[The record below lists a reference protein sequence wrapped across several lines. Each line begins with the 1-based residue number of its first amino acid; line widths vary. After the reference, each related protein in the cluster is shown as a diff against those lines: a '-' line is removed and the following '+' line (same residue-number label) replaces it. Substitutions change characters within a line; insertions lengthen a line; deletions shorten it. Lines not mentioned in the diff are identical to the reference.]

1 MYRTRVNQ
9 PERVF
14 LSSSDDTTS
23 ASSGA
28 YNSFQIDLRT
38 AIVGAKRTQLLRATI
53 PNIQV
58 NIPDYALVF
67 WYYRLAAPNTALSL
81 ADLHCVR
88 ILPANSTSPLRNAP
102 YNVPVNNYVNDPTA
116 LTVVLNAAANSADD
130 ATANPY
136 FISGDMA
143 FVYDVTTKKMYMEGQ
158 NATYYYVPAGWAD
171 PNVAIAAQNLSLF
184 PGVPASATSVN
195 QPYVNGY
202 TLNLR
207 LGFSMP
213 GVVNSAN
220 SNPYGGIFSP
230 AQGLTTYLAESY
242 PDLVYSQCV
251 YLYANIIPGSS
262 LGSNGKHNL
271 LCVIPSNA
279 PSLSVINYTTL
290 MINWLTKVASEIY
303 DIKIEMFDD
312 AGQPY
317 MLPDGAQVNLELA
330 FWYGADMVELGKS

>member
-23 ASSGA
+23 ASAGA
-28 YNSFQIDLRT
+28 FNSFQIDLKT

-58 NIPDYALVF
+58 NLPNYTLVY
-67 WYYRLAAPNTALSL
+67 WYYRLAAPTTPLSL

-88 ILPANSTSPLRNAP
+88 LLPSNTTSALRDAP
-102 YNVPVNNYVNDPTA
+102 YNVPVNNYYNDPTA
-116 LTVVLNAAANSADD
+116 LTVALNAACVSADD

-136 FISGDMA
+136 FISGDIA
-143 FVYDVTTKKMYMEGQ
+143 FQYDVGTKKIYLVGQ
-158 NATYYYVPAGWAD
+158 NATFYYVPAGWAD
-171 PNVAIAAQNLSLF
+171 PNVATAGQLLSLV
-184 PGVPASATSVN
+184 PGVAATPGSVN
-195 QPYVNGY
+195 QPYVSGY

-207 LGFSMP
+207 TGFAMP
-213 GVVNSAN
+213 GVVTSAN
-220 SNPYGGIFSP
+220 SNPYGGIYPP
-230 AQGLTTYLAESY
+230 AQGLLSYLAESY

-262 LGSNGKHNL
+262 LTSNGKHNL

-279 PSLSVINYTTL
+279 PSLSIINYTTL
-290 MINWLTKVASEIY
+290 MATWLTKVASEIY

-312 AGQPY
+312 ADQPF
-317 MLPDGAQVNLELA
+317 MLADSAQVNLEMG
-330 FWYGADMVELGKS
+330 FWYGPDVVELSKN